1 MKKIKFI
8 VLGVLTLCLSLIGV
22 AQVSAAEE
30 VESSERE
37 SQFYIEIISP
47 ADTEGNVFTFELT
60 SYNVSGIFL
69 NDNSNT
75 SFDLEFGYDP
85 DNAFI
90 QIYNIEEVLIQ
101 LYLDN
106 VDISKATL
114 VFDFETGEHAPEF
127 QIELNY
133 IASFNDYGIDM
144 QTGITINT
152 YLVENEGLKLDT
164 DNLEYP
170 GTTVI
175 YQEAPLIL
183 IFKEYGDNMNN
194 RYLEEVYVSL
204 YFGGEHVFPIT
215 DYEELDDYD
224 PGLAFAIKYD
234 SFLSHL
240 KYIID
245 YKNIE
250 EYEFDIYVSL
260 PSAYTDAPYYIYEHT
275 KDERGRIKLKDM
287 LYFNE
292 NNDLCINNII
302 KLELDSSDSTDII
315 EDGNYFLDDESVSYA
330 TFYLNEENDAHEYIL
345 FTAEEVAEMTPAPDT
360 QAPKIYGTNEY
371 TVSTKTQY
379 SIDTIKGALFAE
391 DNSGEEVE
399 IKLFSDYYSENY
411 QTPGTYYV
419 TFFATDSSGN
429 TTTYPVKINVK
440 DTQAPVFYDKNGKEV
455 TSTTVYKSLDS
466 VLLISEVMAKMTVT
480 DDVDGEI
487 KTVSII
493 KDNYTGYGDEAGTY
507 TIVVRAKDAA
517 GNKTDFVIYVYVLDS
532 MPDKTLIIDKHHIV
546 VENNVKLTDDNIA
559 AILKTCGYYK
569 TNTTS
574 YVTINSEAYTELYDT
589 NGEYLVEYNIVTT
602 SGTEINGV
610 LTVEVVDARAGDNT
624 IVEEEPNI
632 FMKVLNWIWNLIKK
646 IFTFIAD
653 LFSGKLFK

>member
-30 VESSERE
+30 VESEEQEVQFAISVCTDSE
-37 SQFYIEIISP
+37 
-47 ADTEGNVFTFELT
+47 DGNGYTLDLT
-60 SYNVSGIFL
+60 SPYVSGIFL
-69 NDNSNT
+69 NDVSNT
-75 SFDLEFGYDP
+75 IYDLKYGYDE
-85 DNAFI
+85 DN
-90 QIYNIEEVLIQ
+90 QYIELYDIKEVLIE
-101 LYLDN
+101 LYLDD

-114 VFDFETGEHAPEF
+114 VFDFDSEIGAPELMIKLKEF
-127 QIELNY
+127 VVFDEYGVHMLDEIILWIEKNGDEISVY
-133 IASFNDYGIDM
+133 EYEKFGDIDA
-144 QTGITINT
+144 
-152 YLVENEGLKLDT
+152 
-164 DNLEYP
+164 
-170 GTTVI
+170 VI
-175 YQEAPLIL
+175 YQDAPWVLYLSDINNS
-183 IFKEYGDNMNN
+183 YGDDGCSY
-194 RYLEEVYVSL
+194 YLEEMEFSLSKGDEILYEFEVNDYEFNDNKFYVQMNNLLKVLKQNVLSNELGLYSLNIYAKTCAIEGLPVYV
-204 YFGGEHVFPIT
+204 FEHAVKLIDCLET
-215 DYEELDDYD
+215 DENGNIVL
-224 PGLAFAIKYD
+224 
-234 SFLSHL
+234 
-240 KYIID
+240 
-245 YKNIE
+245 KNIFE
-250 EYEFDIYVSL
+250 VTLDSNTEVD
-260 PSAYTDAPYYIYEHT
+260 
-275 KDERGRIKLKDM
+275 
-287 LYFNE
+287 E
-292 NNDLCINNII
+292 NNCIY
-302 KLELDSSDSTDII
+302 SSEVSIRHD
-315 EDGNYFLDDESVSYA
+315 NYYD
-330 TFYLNEENDAHEYIL
+330 YIL
-345 FTAEEVAEMTPAPDT
+345 FTANEIAEPDT
-360 QAPKIYGTNEY
+360 EAPKIYGTNEY

-391 DNSGEEVE
+391 DNSGEEVG

-419 TFFATDSSGN
+419 TFFATDNSGN

-466 VLLISEVMAKMTVT
+466 VLLISEVMDKMTVT

-487 KTVSII
+487 NTVSII

-602 SGTEINGV
+602 SGTEIDGV